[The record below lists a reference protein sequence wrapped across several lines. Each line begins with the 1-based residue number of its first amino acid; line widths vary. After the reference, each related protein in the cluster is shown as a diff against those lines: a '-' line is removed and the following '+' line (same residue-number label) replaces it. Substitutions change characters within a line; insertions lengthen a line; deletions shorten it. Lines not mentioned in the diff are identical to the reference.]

1 MEQRVEQMT
10 WKINFKVSI
19 IVVVLVFS
27 SQVSFSFSSVPWS
40 FFLCWSV
47 FTYSLQFLIFLQ
59 WHSWTINQG
68 SEWVNIETQQEKHD
82 SFSQEG
88 ILYIFF
94 WTYILYARNHP
105 IVNLTR
111 PQHLKGNIQ
120 WGARGLQNAWIM
132 GLIFCLLFYTYL
144 GDQTLIFRVRFHDF
158 KTLLKKKVDKLTWP
172 LELSSTLL

>member
-68 SEWVNIETQQEKHD
+68 SEWVNIETQQAKHD

-94 WTYILYARNHP
+94 CIPSSCKCNLNLHLVCTEPSNRESDQAPTSQGKHPVRSQGAAKCMDHGFDILFS
-105 IVNLTR
+105 VL
-111 PQHLKGNIQ
+111 
-120 WGARGLQNAWIM
+120 
-132 GLIFCLLFYTYL
+132 
-144 GDQTLIFRVRFHDF
+144 
-158 KTLLKKKVDKLTWP
+158 
-172 LELSSTLL
+172 